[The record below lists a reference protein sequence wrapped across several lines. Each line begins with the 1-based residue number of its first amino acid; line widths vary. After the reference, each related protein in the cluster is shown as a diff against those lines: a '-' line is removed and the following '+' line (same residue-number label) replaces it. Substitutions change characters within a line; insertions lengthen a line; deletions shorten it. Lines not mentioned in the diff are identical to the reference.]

1 MRGQNLALTKNK
13 GKFYRGV
20 IGKVRRNGT
29 YDLQY
34 DDGDKESKV
43 PADRIRADQESEGKG
58 SDDDGDGDYNE
69 EEEEEEAPEK
79 IPKLQLDRVK
89 GQEP

>member
-1 MRGQNLALTKNK
+1 MLLKRIIRTKQV
-13 GKFYRGV
+13 YRGV

-79 IPKLQLDRVK
+79 IPRCNSTA
-89 GQEP
+89 